1 MSFDPH
7 MSKKPDPRSQVK
19 TVDVEIKTQSS
30 FFGKLRAYFFTGLV
44 ITAPIAI
51 TIWAT
56 FWFVTLFDA
65 RVKAFLPDIYNPDT
79 YLPIKIPGFGLIF
92 ALIGITLIGFLA
104 ANLVG
109 RTLIGLWDKIL
120 NRTPVVRSIY
130 KGSKQIFETLFAQ
143 KGASFR
149 YVCMVEWPRKG
160 AWSLAFVS
168 REVDGG
174 HVGLEPGRLMYAV
187 YVSTTPNPTSGYL
200 FFVDQEDV
208 KILDMS
214 VEDGLKLVISMGL
227 VFPDRP
233 LDEKDEVKAAEV
245 AVKPEVKLPA
255 KKPRVASKK
264 KPARSAS

>member
-120 NRTPVVRSIY
+120 NRTPSSVRSTRDRSRFSRRCSRRRAHRSVMSAWWSGRE
-130 KGSKQIFETLFAQ
+130 KVRG
-143 KGASFR
+143 R
-149 YVCMVEWPRKG
+149 WP
-160 AWSLAFVS
+160 SC
-168 REVDGG
+168 
-174 HVGLEPGRLMYAV
+174 H
-187 YVSTTPNPTSGYL
+187 
-200 FFVDQEDV
+200 
-208 KILDMS
+208 
-214 VEDGLKLVISMGL
+214 
-227 VFPDRP
+227 
-233 LDEKDEVKAAEV
+233 
-245 AVKPEVKLPA
+245 
-255 KKPRVASKK
+255 
-264 KPARSAS
+264 ARSMVAMLASNLAA

>member
-92 ALIGITLIGFLA
+92 ARHDRRGEHFAQLGRDGEG
-104 ANLVG
+104 VG
-109 RTLIGLWDKIL
+109 KGGSIGLNGFQRAPLFRQIEKRGGISRGNALRD
-120 NRTPVVRSIY
+120 RS
-130 KGSKQIFETLFAQ
+130 
-143 KGASFR
+143 
-149 YVCMVEWPRKG
+149 
-160 AWSLAFVS
+160 
-168 REVDGG
+168 
-174 HVGLEPGRLMYAV
+174 
-187 YVSTTPNPTSGYL
+187 
-200 FFVDQEDV
+200 
-208 KILDMS
+208 
-214 VEDGLKLVISMGL
+214 
-227 VFPDRP
+227 
-233 LDEKDEVKAAEV
+233 
-245 AVKPEVKLPA
+245 
-255 KKPRVASKK
+255 
-264 KPARSAS
+264 